1 MNLISV
7 LHKTIKKCPNKTALI
22 QDDTKISYEEFWDK
36 VERIGNALQSRF
48 QKGDKI
54 AIMLP
59 NCKEFIY
66 CSFAIIKSNLVFIP
80 LKKELSH
87 HELKYMIEN
96 SKPDAIITNSE
107 IYWKFKELLML
118 ITNIIVDGFT
128 EIDNEYNDCITM
140 EELYQIGNNSM
151 PTKNYLSSSLLASIN
166 YTYIGKGIPI
176 GAMLTHRNYI
186 YAASAV
192 IKLHKIDPTIKLLLV
207 LPMYHIFGLT
217 VGVIVPLLVGGTVI
231 IENSLKPTKI
241 FKDIEAYNINA
252 LLGMPSIYALLVD
265 YYNKKNMILI
275 L

>member
-176 GAMLTHRNYI
+176 GA
-186 YAASAV
+186 
-192 IKLHKIDPTIKLLLV
+192 
-207 LPMYHIFGLT
+207 
-217 VGVIVPLLVGGTVI
+217 
-231 IENSLKPTKI
+231 
-241 FKDIEAYNINA
+241 
-252 LLGMPSIYALLVD
+252 
-265 YYNKKNMILI
+265 
-275 L
+275 